1 MPLNFAKWAIVHAL
15 SLMGPISIISR
26 PKTLVGF
33 IGNQSLSKFFIILI
47 SPTAEPS
54 KILFCYHPHGLHHHR
69 QRHARRDSRGLRH
82 HRHAPH
88 RNSVLQPSNTGNS
101 PSFGVAYITQ
111 EQPSP
116 VPYSRLHHQL
126 WRASHGASTR
136 GGLPSPEKCYRS
148 DCFRGQRTLTMA
160 SAPAPTR
167 LLP

>member
-1 MPLNFAKWAIVHAL
+1 MGHCSCIEPNGPNIHYLKAQNL
-15 SLMGPISIISR
+15 SGLHWKPISLSVLHHLNITCSR
-26 PKTLVGF
+26 TL
-33 IGNQSLSKFFIILI
+33 QDPILLPPAWTAP
-47 SPTAEPS
+47 SPTAPCTPRLTWIAPS
-54 KILFCYHPHGLHHHR
+54 PVAL
-69 QRHARRDSRGLRH
+69 
-82 HRHAPH
+82 H